1 MPKNVKILIAE
12 PERAIRESIEMILAD
27 EGYHCITSR
36 NFDAMLKDIYLN
48 TFDIIIADINLL
60 SDNLDELNKAIHAHT
75 SPPVILITL
84 SYEQIRD
91 LLPLMKF
98 GINEYLLKPFLFDDL
113 LERIERIIE
122 LRSHAQNTPSS

>member
-27 EGYHCITSR
+27 EGYECRTARS
-36 NFDAMLKDIYLN
+36 FDAMLKDIYLN
-48 TFDIIIADINLL
+48 TFDIIIADINTLTGNMDTL
-60 SDNLDELNKAIHAHT
+60 EKAVNAYST
-75 SPPVILITL
+75 PPTILITL

-98 GINEYLLKPFLFDDL
+98 GTNEYLLKPFLFDDL
-113 LERIERIIE
+113 LGRIEQIVDQ
-122 LRSHAQNTPSS
+122 RSHTQNTSSA